1 MIFPKIVS
9 INKMVKKKKVRKNII
24 QKPIIEKPLLEQGQ
38 KPPLIKNIIE
48 KPLQPTGCGCG
59 KKLNS

>member
-9 INKMVKKKKVRKNII
+9 INKMVKKKPLVKQVKKVVV
-24 QKPIIEKPLLEQGQ
+24 QKPK
-38 KPPLIKNIIE
+38 
-48 KPLQPTGCGCG
+48 GCGCG